1 MNAPSS
7 ISRIA
12 MDYASN
18 AKSGPI
24 RPMTYELLTISEKVI
39 LDHRI
44 GGVHF
49 QYVERS
55 AIALPKNQ

>member
-12 MDYASN
+12 MDYARN

-44 GGVHF
+44 GGMRF
-49 QYVERS
+49 QYVECS